1 MFCFRHSRFAVMM
14 EYQRRDVGMTKPS
27 MVKIVGLT
35 QEIIQC

>member
-14 EYQRRDVGMTKPS
+14 DYPMRDVGMSKPS
-27 MVKIVGLT
+27 MGKIVGLA